1 MRIPADRVDLV
12 KGVLVLNEKYPHR
25 KHQLAG
31 VLALLKHPYFG
42 LYDEVGA
49 GKTKQIVDTAQ
60 ILFQNGDI
68 DTVLVVTPG
77 FARSTWSED
86 DPLLGEV
93 AKHAWDAVPNVLH
106 EYHKTYNSLN
116 FHANAL
122 NWVVTNYEFIRREDR
137 LYDLEKQLRGH
148 RVWLVLDES
157 WAIKGNSDQMKACRR
172 LRVRRADR
180 VTELNG
186 TPLSDGKPEDL
197 FYPMMILEPSILGI
211 TSKTSFRSKYC
222 VMGGYDGKKVVDYQ
236 NLDDF
241 NARIAPFVLSRK
253 TRECFDLPP
262 MLPPVIVEARMS
274 PQTWAIYKDM
284 RDEMVSQLGTHIST
298 AQQAIVK
305 SLRLAQITSGYLGG
319 LEDMLSDDDGSGV
332 APPPDTS
339 ALFGPQPAWLRSI
352 SEQTQTVQSAT
363 TPSVDQARITQQN
376 PGATG
381 SSLGAVVGRTNTG
394 LVREIGREKLDAFLN
409 WLDTREPRPHK
420 LLAWC
425 RFSPELER
433 ATRELNLIYPHVF
446 QLRGG
451 QTKDQRLQAKTFL
464 APGSDPRPG
473 ACVGN
478 QKAGG
483 ASLNFAAANIAVY
496 LSNGPA
502 LIERTQSIGR
512 IERPG
517 ATQPML
523 IVDILATG
531 PKGQKTIDH
540 AILKALRSKDDM
552 ARWTVEQW
560 RKILL
565 AA

>member
-1 MRIPADRVDLV
+1 MQIPSNRPDLV
-12 KGVLVLNEKYPHR
+12 LAVLEQNEKYPHR
-25 KHQLAG
+25 AHQLVG
-31 VLALLKHPYFG
+31 VLALLKHPFFG

-49 GKTKQIVDTAQ
+49 GKTKQVVDTGQ
-60 ILFQNGDI
+60 ILFLNQEI
-68 DTVLVVTPG
+68 DTILVITPG
-77 FARSTWSED
+77 FARSTWAED

-93 AKHAWDAVPNVLH
+93 AKHAWESIPNVIH
-106 EYHKTYNSLN
+106 EYHKSYDELG
-116 FHANAL
+116 FYPNAL
-122 NWVVTNYEFIRREDR
+122 NWVITNYEFIRREDR
-137 LYDLEKQLRGH
+137 LRDLERMLRT
-148 RVWLVLDES
+148 RRTWLVLDES

-172 LRVRRADR
+172 LRYRRCTR
-180 VTELNG
+180 ITELNG

-197 FYPMMILEPSILGI
+197 YYPMMLLDPSILGVQNR
-211 TSKTSFRSKYC
+211 THFRSKFC
-222 VMGGYDGKKVVDYQ
+222 IMGGYDGKKVVDYQ
-236 NLDDF
+236 NLDEF
-241 NARIAPFVLSRK
+241 NKRIAPFVLSRK

-262 MLPPVIVEARMS
+262 MLPPVIIEARMS

-284 RDEMVSQLGTHIST
+284 RDDMVSQLGTMITT

-305 SLRLAQITSGYLGG
+305 TLRLSQITSGYLGG
-319 LEDMLSDDDGSGV
+319 LEDLLGDDGSGV
-332 APPPDTS
+332 TPAAPPQSITD
-339 ALFGPQPAWLRSI
+339 LLGPQPAWLRS
-352 SEQTQTVQSAT
+352 TSAPQF
-363 TPSVDQARITQQN
+363 TPLPTLPSIAG
-376 PGATG
+376 P
-381 SSLGAVVGRTNTG
+381 VVGRTNTG

-420 LLAWC
+420 LLTWC

-433 ATRELNLIYPHVF
+433 TTRELERLYPHVF

-451 QTKDQRLQAKTFL
+451 QTKDERRKAKEFL

-473 ACVGN
+473 CVVGN

-523 IVDILATG
+523 IVDVLAAG
-531 PKGQKTIDH
+531 PKGQKTVDH
-540 AILKALRSKDDM
+540 MILKALRAKDDM

-560 RKILL
+560 RQIL
-565 AA
+565 AAA